1 MKTLIQ
7 LTLILTILLTSAVHA
22 QDIAGVATYKSQ
34 RKMEIKLDSTQFSD
48 EMQKQMQAMMKKQ
61 FEKEYT
67 LNFTKDESM
76 YKVVETLD
84 DPNPMAGGGVRV
96 VVAGSGADDSLYKN
110 LKEDRY
116 ANKTEVFGKP
126 FLVKDN
132 FRDEEWTLTKESKNI
147 GEYTCFKAT
156 MTRTITVS
164 TAFNSEG
171 TDNDESAESTEEQE
185 QLITAWYTP
194 QIPVQNGP
202 SNYQGLPGLILE
214 VNDGSETILCS
225 KIVMNPKN
233 GVSINEPSK
242 GKVVTSDEY
251 RAIMEEKM
259 KEMQERYQTNDRR
272 RDGHNV
278 QIRIGG

>member
-1 MKTLIQ
+1 MKTLLQ
-7 LTLILTILLTSAVHA
+7 LTLIITILLTSAVHA

-34 RKMEIKLDSTQFSD
+34 RKMEFKLDSTQFSD

-61 FEKEYT
+61 FEKEFT

-76 YKVVETLD
+76 YKVVQTLD
-84 DPNPMAGGGVRV
+84 DPAVAGGGVRI
-96 VVAGSGADDSLYKN
+96 VVAGSGGDDQLYKN
-110 LKEDRY
+110 LAENRY
-116 ANKTEVFGKP
+116 ANKTEVFGKA
-126 FLVKDN
+126 FLVKDQ
-132 FRDEEWTLTKESKNI
+132 FEESDWTLTKETKNI

-156 MTRTITVS
+156 TTRTITVS
-164 TAFNSEG
+164 TSFNTDGGQDDASE
-171 TDNDESAESTEEQE
+171 SSTEEQE
-185 QLITAWYTP
+185 QTITAWYTP

-214 VNDGSETILCS
+214 VSDGSETILCS
-225 KIVMNPKN
+225 KIVLNPKN

-242 GKVVTSDEY
+242 GKEVTSDEY

-259 KEMQERYQTNDRR
+259 KEMQDRYQTNDRR
-272 RDGHNV
+272 RDGHSM